1 VNKRVAGAA
10 RGFAAAVPAALFAAL
25 AGTAL
30 HRQSLVIAGVDVP
43 WGAAAALVLLGAVQL
58 WLAAWSRSLLPTAV
72 AGIGC
77 YAAVGALA
85 AAGPGKQLI
94 LGDPAGN
101 IWVYGIAGVTLVMLV
116 VAARLRRQGQ
126 RHRG

>member
-1 VNKRVAGAA
+1 MNKRVAGTA
-10 RGFAAAVPAALFAAL
+10 RGLAAAVPAALFAAL

-30 HRQSLVIAGVDVP
+30 HRQSVVIAGVDVP
-43 WGAAAALVLLGAVQL
+43 WGAAAALVLLAAVQL

-101 IWVYGIAGVTLVMLV
+101 IWVYGIAGVTIAMLI
-116 VAARLRRQGQ
+116 VAAWLRR
-126 RHRG
+126 RSA